1 MEYVLTK
8 ISENKIQSL
17 LLTINKTKDV
27 LKELKEIG
35 SENSNI
41 VRLNNIQAKSLSEK
55 NIEKLNDLNKLIKD
69 PTLNKM
75 LEVMN
80 TNFEITDHNF
90 NILRA
95 YTDEYFHRFYN
106 IEIALTE
113 LLNQLE
119 GIANEYRS
127 N

>member
-1 MEYVLTK
+1 MLMK
-8 ISENKIQSL
+8 ISEDKIQNL
-17 LLTINKTKDV
+17 LLTIKKTKET
-27 LKELKEIG
+27 LKDLKEIG
-35 SENSNI
+35 TKNSNI
-41 VRLNNIQAKSLSEK
+41 VKLNDMQAKSLSEK
-55 NIEKLNDLNKLIKD
+55 NTIKLNDLNNSIKD

-119 GIANEYRS
+119 
-127 N
+127 